1 MRVGYMMAK
10 KRDDRKEATQWAVRQ
25 FPEYDDV
32 EQVFK
37 SCYDNTSH
45 PQKVKAETGKIP
57 YATVDEIKDYLDGH
71 IKLRFNLITLRIR

>member
-10 KRDDRKEATQWAVRQ
+10 KRYDRKEATQWAIRQ

-37 SCYDNTSH
+37 SCY
-45 PQKVKAETGKIP
+45 G
-57 YATVDEIKDYLDGH
+57 
-71 IKLRFNLITLRIR
+71 

>member
-10 KRDDRKEATQWAVRQ
+10 KRYDRKEATQWAIRQ

-37 SCYDNTSH
+37 CVTTTPLTH
-45 PQKVKAETGKIP
+45 
-57 YATVDEIKDYLDGH
+57 
-71 IKLRFNLITLRIR
+71 RR